1 MRAPQTTP
9 RSVAAPGPTRVT
21 SMPQHEFNP
30 PERFIAAS
38 VGPPGQRTFFLQVT
52 GAGRRMTVSLEKEQ
66 VKILGERLADL
77 LDQVAGPA
85 GAPEAAEGL
94 TDNAPL
100 DTPIEDDFRVQ
111 SLSLAWEPSQQRVVI
126 EAHESSDPEEL
137 SEEDLSEAERALLG
151 SIRVVLPPPM
161 ARAFAQRCAS
171 ALKGG
176 RPNCPF
182 CGQPLDPGGHVCPRA
197 NGYRR

>member
-1 MRAPQTTP
+1 MTRL
-9 RSVAAPGPTRVT
+9 SVVAQAAIRVAGM
-21 SMPQHEFNP
+21 SQHEFDP

-38 VGPPGQRTFFLQVT
+38 VGPPGQRAFFLQVSA
-52 GAGRRMTVSLEKEQ
+52 AGRRMTVSLEKEQ
-66 VKILGERLADL
+66 VQILGERLTDL
-77 LDQVAGPA
+77 LDQVAGSE
-85 GAPEAAEGL
+85 GAPEAASEL

-111 SLSLAWEPSQQRVVI
+111 SLSLAWEPATRRVVI
-126 EAHESSDPEEL
+126 EAHETADPEDVDEEALGETEL
-137 SEEDLSEAERALLG
+137 ALLE
-151 SIRVVLPPPM
+151 SIRVVLTPPM
-161 ARAFAQRCAS
+161 ARAFAQRCA
-171 ALKGG
+171 AAIEGG